1 MILSKSLRN
10 REIAIYDDEIYTS
23 CRCVRFSNF
32 VLIPILV
39 PLESF
44 RQATSLQ
51 QIIVETNVAII
62 VLTKLILLQL
72 LINFNDHIYQV
83 WIIRNRSSFIMALT
97 YTAKLAV

>member
-1 MILSKSLRN
+1 MLMCITASKYQLGLPLFLSNS
-10 REIAIYDDEIYTS
+10 
-23 CRCVRFSNF
+23 

-51 QIIVETNVAII
+51 QMIAETNVTII

-72 LINFNDHIYQV
+72 LIDFNDQIYQV
-83 WIIRNRSSFIMALT
+83 WIIRNRS
-97 YTAKLAV
+97 